1 LIVVVAM
8 KADDDNDLS
17 KEATTLL
24 RAPNT
29 NDERNWNERKL
40 NNDDANTVVCFRDD
54 GNIGHW
60 IGLLFAMVEC
70 IQLQRGDDDVNL
82 IFWRAT
88 KSRE

>member
-1 LIVVVAM
+1 M

-29 NDERNWNERKL
+29 DDERNWNERKL

-60 IGLLFAMVEC
+60 IGCCLRWSSAF
-70 IQLQRGDDDVNL
+70 NY
-82 IFWRAT
+82 
-88 KSRE
+88 REEMMMSI